1 MQMGIRN
8 RWMWVVGLTLAM
20 AALSQGCGSRP
31 EMAERNVI
39 VNLDDSLARATAV
52 EVNLIGA
59 NDSDFA
65 RVGTQP
71 VDTYWRDVAAR
82 RAPADRSWM
91 RLGGTDRSKTLART
105 DPSWQTWR

>member
-39 VNLDDSLARATAV
+39 VSLDDTLARATAV
-52 EVNLIGA
+52 EVNVIGV
-59 NDSDFA
+59 NDTEFPRYA
-65 RVGTQP
+65 HRP
-71 VDTYWRDVAAR
+71 VDDYWRDVGRGKGPRER
-82 RAPADRSWM
+82 RLVERD
-91 RLGGTDRSKTLART
+91 GKTR
-105 DPSWQTWR
+105 R